1 MRPGRFKPK
10 SRQKIES
17 PLNDDEFKIK
27 SRELLDQIYNGLI
40 DIVSNDPENCSI
52 EYYRQNNSNL
62 TDDKMLHFTIEKCGT
77 YQLIIN
83 EKQKQIHLFSPISFT
98 FFYIYDINNDR
109 WICTMDSHNIIE
121 LLSRE
126 INDNTYGY
134 PKF

>member
-1 MRPGRFKPK
+1 M
-10 SRQKIES
+10 ES

-27 SRELLDQIYNGLI
+27 SRELLDQIYNGLKDVI
-40 DIVSNDPENCSI
+40 INNKDECSI
-52 EYYRQNNSNL
+52 EYYKDNNSDIK
-62 TDDKMLHFTIEKCGT
+62 DDKILNFTINKCGT
-77 YQLIIN
+77 YQIIIN
-83 EKQKQIHLFSPISFT
+83 EQFKQIHLFSPISFT
-98 FFYIYDINNDR
+98 FFYVYEIDNQR